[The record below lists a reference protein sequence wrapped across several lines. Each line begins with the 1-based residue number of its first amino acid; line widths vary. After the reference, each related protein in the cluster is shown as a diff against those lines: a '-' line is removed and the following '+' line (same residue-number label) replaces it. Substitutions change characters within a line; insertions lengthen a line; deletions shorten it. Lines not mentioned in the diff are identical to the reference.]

1 MSLPDKEKSSQPEAP
16 AEVVAGVDIGSNAI
30 RMVVAEVATDGSI
43 AVLEQLQQGIR
54 LGQDAFRRGQLSGP
68 TMRAAVTILREYR
81 RLLDTYRPRHLRA
94 VATSAVREATNSDMF
109 LDRVLMATG
118 LDVEVIDTAEESRLT
133 VAGVRRHLPPDMR
146 SKRGL
151 LLVVHVGGGSTLLTV
166 LSQGEI
172 VESQSLPLG
181 SIRLREGLLMGG
193 EPPHQAMEILGKHI
207 AKVLS
212 STQSGLPLDRIETFV
227 AIGGDA
233 RFVAQQI
240 GKPAGAAGPHVVALA
255 PFNKLVR
262 QCTQY
267 TTEKLASKFSL
278 SFPDAETLNPALLVY
293 QALLDT
299 TRAAELFVA
308 PVSMRDGLLLD
319 LASRVTG
326 REDEALTKGIIRSAL
341 AVARKYRV
349 DRRHAQ
355 SVADLAVRLFDAMQT
370 EHGLTSRHR
379 LLLRVA
385 GLLHEVGGFVS
396 NRSHHKHSFYLIA
409 NAEVFGLSREE
420 HTIVGHVA
428 RYHRRAVPQA
438 SHPEYMALPRNRRI
452 LVNKLAA
459 LLRVADALDRAHT
472 EQIRDFRCE
481 RHGDDLVIVVPGSAD
496 LTLERTALAQKGD
509 LFSDVFGMQIRLE
522 EDRMAATSAM
532 GTARGHAVIG

>member
-1 MSLPDKEKSSQPEAP
+1 
-16 AEVVAGVDIGSNAI
+16 
-30 RMVVAEVATDGSI
+30 
-43 AVLEQLQQGIR
+43 
-54 LGQDAFRRGQLSGP
+54 
-68 TMRAAVTILREYR
+68 
-81 RLLDTYRPRHLRA
+81 
-94 VATSAVREATNSDMF
+94 
-109 LDRVLMATG
+109 MATG

-133 VAGVRRHLPPDMR
+133 VAGVRRHLHPEMR
-146 SKRGL
+146 AKRGL

-193 EPPHQAMEILGKHI
+193 EPPQQSAEILGKQI

-212 STQSGLPLDRIETFV
+212 SMQSGLPLDRIETFV

-240 GKPAGAAGPHVVALA
+240 GKPLGTAGPHIVPLG

-262 QCTQY
+262 QCTQH
-267 TTEKLASKFSL
+267 TTEKLAAKFSL
-278 SFPDAETLNPALLVY
+278 AFPDAETLNPALLVY
-293 QALLDT
+293 QALLDA
-299 TRAAELFVA
+299 TRASELCVV

-326 REDEALTKGIIRSAL
+326 REDEALTKGILRSAL
-341 AVARKYRV
+341 AVARKYKV

-355 SVADLAVRLFDAMQT
+355 SVAELAVRLFDALQT
-370 EHGLTSRHR
+370 EHGLTPRHR

-396 NRSHHKHSFYLIA
+396 NRSHHKHSYYLIA

-420 HTIVGHVA
+420 HTVVGHVA

-438 SHPEYMALPRNRRI
+438 SHPEYMALPRDKRI
-452 LVNKLAA
+452 LVSKLAA

-472 EQIRDFRCE
+472 EQIREFRCE
-481 RHGDDLVIVVPGSAD
+481 RHGDDIVIVVPGAPN
-496 LTLERTALAQKGD
+496 LTLEQTALAQKGD
-509 LFSDVFGMQIRLE
+509 LFADVFGMQIRLE
-522 EDRMAATSAM
+522 EERTPAPGVL
-532 GTARGHAVIG
+532 GTPRGHGATT